1 MKSMNCLVIGV
12 MLLFIPQLLPA
23 QQDSMVL
30 NNDAFTIAVK
40 KYGISGIW
48 KTNDVHP
55 TNYIR
60 RNRLLGEVL
69 VRYRTEGG
77 SLDSVNTQS
86 GDGTIVLQNGKKVYT
101 YKAGDSKGVLQ
112 LSQSFELKANIL
124 TWKIRLKNTGTKPV
138 VIEDLALPFF
148 YNNQGGEDPKQIFE
162 RQVVKHNF
170 ISGNGSF
177 IFFQRP
183 TGVAPYLVIVPN
195 AGTPLEYFSMDRYDN
210 MPSVFQAYIHS
221 AYTGNKETRGTWRQP
236 HTSYT
241 LPANGSITYGFN
253 LQWAKDYKAVRDILM
268 NEGSIDIHVAPG
280 MTVPNDLEAMFALRT
295 KAPVNKIIPEFPQ
308 HTVIT
313 YLGEKQKGTHL
324 YKVRFA
330 KLGENMLT
338 VHYNG
343 KYRTFLEFFVT
354 EPLEVLY
361 KKRAA
366 FLVNRQQFRDTTKWY
381 DGVYGPWDMKNTV
394 LRSYDNREG
403 EFPGRLE
410 YVLTC
415 DDPGLCKAPFLA
427 AKNVFYPDMQEI
439 ESIEYYIKHF
449 VWGKLQRTDKEA
461 PFPYGVYGTPNWFVN
476 RNSQRRQ
483 QNVSDTNRFRM
494 HVWRSYD
501 YPHIMMLYYHMY
513 QIATM
518 YPDKVSFTDK
528 NGYLKLAMETAKAYF
543 KYPYEILPWYET
555 YKWGCYNELL
565 LVDLMEDLEREG
577 YKDDAE
583 WLRKE
588 WEKKV
593 KYFIYDDPYPFRS
606 EYAVDATA
614 FESSQALAAYGVLN
628 DMEPDTNLW
637 YDKNANKWH
646 SHPVVSKD
654 SARNFMDRQI
664 HANIALRGWLEPTY
678 YFYGSDFR
686 GRSDFY
692 TLSYM
697 SQMGGW
703 AILDYGLNFSNDP
716 ADYLRLGYASYL
728 SSFAL
733 MNTGPR
739 ESNYG
744 YWYPGEENDGAS
756 GWAFEPRKFTRNWVM
771 KEQGRGPWIYDGEID
786 LGYGGATRAAAT
798 IVANDPVFG
807 PIAYGGVMSKRNDLL
822 YITPKDGLRTK
833 LFYRLN
839 NSKIDIK
846 FNRDGFAKDLPVV
859 FSSNASSLAFTIENR
874 TNDAHDTEITIS
886 GLKKGVYQL
895 SVSGKHV
902 KRVQFNGEPEQVKIN
917 LNGDPLHEVKLQKV

>member
-1 MKSMNCLVIGV
+1 
-12 MLLFIPQLLPA
+12 
-23 QQDSMVL
+23 
-30 NNDAFTIAVK
+30 
-40 KYGISGIW
+40 
-48 KTNDVHP
+48 
-55 TNYIR
+55 
-60 RNRLLGEVL
+60 
-69 VRYRTEGG
+69 
-77 SLDSVNTQS
+77 
-86 GDGTIVLQNGKKVYT
+86 
-101 YKAGDSKGVLQ
+101 
-112 LSQSFELKANIL
+112 
-124 TWKIRLKNTGTKPV
+124 
-138 VIEDLALPFF
+138 
-148 YNNQGGEDPKQIFE
+148 
-162 RQVVKHNF
+162 
-170 ISGNGSF
+170 
-177 IFFQRP
+177 
-183 TGVAPYLVIVPN
+183 
-195 AGTPLEYFSMDRYDN
+195 
-210 MPSVFQAYIHS
+210 
-221 AYTGNKETRGTWRQP
+221 
-236 HTSYT
+236 
-241 LPANGSITYGFN
+241 
-253 LQWAKDYKAVRDILM
+253 
-268 NEGSIDIHVAPG
+268 
-280 MTVPNDLEAMFALRT
+280 
-295 KAPVNKIIPEFPQ
+295 
-308 HTVIT
+308 
-313 YLGEKQKGTHL
+313 
-324 YKVRFA
+324 
-330 KLGENMLT
+330 
-338 VHYNG
+338 
-343 KYRTFLEFFVT
+343 
-354 EPLEVLY
+354 
-361 KKRAA
+361 
-366 FLVNRQQFRDTTKWY
+366 
-381 DGVYGPWDMKNTV
+381 
-394 LRSYDNREG
+394 
-403 EFPGRLE
+403 
-410 YVLTC
+410 
-415 DDPGLCKAPFLA
+415 
-427 AKNVFYPDMQEI
+427 
-439 ESIEYYIKHF
+439 
-449 VWGKLQRTDKEA
+449 
-461 PFPYGVYGTPNWFVN
+461 
-476 RNSQRRQ
+476 
-483 QNVSDTNRFRM
+483 
-494 HVWRSYD
+494 
-501 YPHIMMLYYHMY
+501 MMLYYHMY